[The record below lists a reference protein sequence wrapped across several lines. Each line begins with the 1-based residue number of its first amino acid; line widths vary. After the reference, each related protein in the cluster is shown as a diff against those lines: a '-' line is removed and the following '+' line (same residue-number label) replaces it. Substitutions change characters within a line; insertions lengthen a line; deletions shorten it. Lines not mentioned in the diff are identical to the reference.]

1 MPVLANNVSLTA
13 GSSSSNLFDNTNYQ
27 FINEGTALRIYG
39 ATVGANDGVSGSNLN
54 YRFTINN
61 TEFADNAVVPALV
74 TGQPFT
80 GVDGGPYLLNSV
92 IATGQARNRPLLVFR
107 NETSGTLVVKFFIF
121 ILIFVF
127 DPLAVMLVVAFN
139 QALILR
145 EEETQ
150 SKSGKQKSLLTK
162 KAKNWWE
169 VYGETK
175 DKILKREDIVEPE
188 EEVVE
193 VIKEDKTSE
202 NKKRNPLRGGVKT

>member
-1 MPVLANNVSLTA
+1 MPVIAQNVSLTA
-13 GSSSSNLFDNTNYQ
+13 GSSSSNVFDNTNYQ

-121 ILIFVF
+121 ISQ
-127 DPLAVMLVVAFN
+127 
-139 QALILR
+139 QA
-145 EEETQ
+145 
-150 SKSGKQKSLLTK
+150 
-162 KAKNWWE
+162 
-169 VYGETK
+169 
-175 DKILKREDIVEPE
+175 
-188 EEVVE
+188 
-193 VIKEDKTSE
+193 
-202 NKKRNPLRGGVKT
+202 